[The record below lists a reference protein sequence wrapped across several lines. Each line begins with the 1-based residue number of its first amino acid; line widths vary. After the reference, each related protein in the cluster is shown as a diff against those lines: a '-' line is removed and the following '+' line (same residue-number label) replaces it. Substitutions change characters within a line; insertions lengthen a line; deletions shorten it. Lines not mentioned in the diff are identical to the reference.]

1 MAQHLKW
8 FQKKHVQIGTNQNL
22 AQEFD
27 MHSLTQL
34 FLILVG
40 GLVTISSSQSGVISE
55 LVSDPKTGKEYRCKI
70 DGSKEL
76 VRCPDYVDTTYE
88 IQTEVSRLYRDNDF
102 DALEALYN
110 RLRTGKE
117 RHRDG
122 QWKLE
127 SFRKGIG
134 DEFSIWQRWDLD
146 LQILREWQKK
156 SPTSFIAKYAEAI
169 YWRAYA
175 WQARGDGSSKTV
187 SKEGYEL
194 FFERLGKSGQIL
206 TNLEPVAAE
215 HADWFAS
222 MIRLAGEYGVERQQ
236 LMVVFT
242 KGQKLFPEYHPI
254 YFQMARFFETK
265 WGGNA
270 KQFDDFAKKSRDL
283 TKSFEGDGM
292 YARLYWTV
300 DDSDGLPFSTVA
312 SIPNSKLI
320 LNGINGLV
328 RKYPDS
334 ENNRSQLASVLCR
347 TKDSGAYQKVRKEL
361 GGLVREML
369 FTNPKLDICD
379 HRHSVNID

>member
-1 MAQHLKW
+1 M
-8 FQKKHVQIGTNQNL
+8 QNL
-22 AQEFD
+22 
-27 MHSLTQL
+27 S
-34 FLILVG
+34 FLG
-40 GLVTISSSQSGVISE
+40 TISNSYAGVTSE
-55 LVSDPKTGKEYRCKI
+55 LLSDPKTGKEYRCKI

-76 VRCPDYVDTTYE
+76 VRCPDYVDSTYE
-88 IQTEVSRLYRDNDF
+88 IQTEVSRHYRDNNF

-110 RLRTGKE
+110 RLKTGKE
-117 RHRDG
+117 RYRDG

-127 SFRKGIG
+127 NFRKGIG
-134 DEFSIWQRWDLD
+134 DEFSIWQHWDLD
-146 LQILREWQKK
+146 LQKLREWQKK

-175 WQARGDGSSKTV
+175 WEARGDGYSNTV
-187 SKEGYEL
+187 SKEAYAL
-194 FFERLGKSGQIL
+194 FFERLGKAGQIL
-206 TNLEPVAAE
+206 TNLEPMSAE

-236 LMVVFT
+236 LMAVFT

-265 WGGNA
+265 WGGGA

-300 DDSDGLPFSTVA
+300 DYVGGQPFSAVA
-312 SIPNSKLI
+312 SFPDSKLI
-320 LNGINGLV
+320 LTGINELV

-334 ENNRSQLASVLCR
+334 ENNRSQFASVFCR
-347 TKDSGAYQKVRKEL
+347 TKDTAAYQKVRKAL
-361 GGLVREML
+361 GGLVREEL
-369 FTNPKLDICD
+369 FSNPKIDICD
-379 HRHSVNID
+379 HRHGVNID